1 MSEEHKKVC
10 RVLKYIERLLI
21 LISTVA
27 GCVSISPFA
36 SLVGVPVGI
45 ISSIELKIY
54 TITAGIKKH
63 KSIIKKQKKKHS
75 KIVFLAKSQLNSME
89 ILVSKALL
97 DSNIS
102 HDGFVFINNVLEG
115 FYDMREEIKNSNKK
129 QKLKLYIKQCYLIA

>member
-1 MSEEHKKVC
+1 MTPNTNTFCAVIDEARNYFIIKINQNELMSEEHKKVC

-63 KSIIKKQKKKHS
+63 KSIIKK
-75 KIVFLAKSQLNSME
+75 
-89 ILVSKALL
+89 
-97 DSNIS
+97 
-102 HDGFVFINNVLEG
+102 
-115 FYDMREEIKNSNKK
+115 
-129 QKLKLYIKQCYLIA
+129 